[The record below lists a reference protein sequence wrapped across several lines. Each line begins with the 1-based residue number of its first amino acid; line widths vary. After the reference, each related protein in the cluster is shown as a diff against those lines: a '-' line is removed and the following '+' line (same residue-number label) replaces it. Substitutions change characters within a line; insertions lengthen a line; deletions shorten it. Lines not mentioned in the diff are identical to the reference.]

1 MCETDSV
8 IVDMPTRHITTSRI
22 MAVVSEGGRDY
33 VLLHGMWQID
43 EMLAG
48 MASIVGDVVAE
59 QDLTLDEI
67 EDVVTYLDFLVTESA
82 KKRWKEG

>member
-1 MCETDSV
+1 
-8 IVDMPTRHITTSRI
+8 
-22 MAVVSEGGRDY
+22 
-33 VLLHGMWQID
+33 
-43 EMLAG
+43 MLAG
-48 MASIVGDVVAE
+48 MASIVSDVVAE